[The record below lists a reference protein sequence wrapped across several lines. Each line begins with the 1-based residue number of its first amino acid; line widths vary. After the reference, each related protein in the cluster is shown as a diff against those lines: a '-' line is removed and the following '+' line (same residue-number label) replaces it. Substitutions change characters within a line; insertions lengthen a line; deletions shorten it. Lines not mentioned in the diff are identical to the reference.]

1 MKEDKKKVDFKR
13 KMQLLFFAG
22 IVLVVFIFFPFT
34 VETYRTVMYFLD
46 RKPVEYRWPQLS
58 DFWFTIVTTIILG
71 VLERVFEYTLYPW
84 FYEICKEKNDL
95 EERDRRTRK
104 AI

>member
-1 MKEDKKKVDFKR
+1 
-13 KMQLLFFAG
+13 MQLLFFAG
-22 IVLVVFIFFPFT
+22 IVLVIFIFFPFT

-46 RKPVEYRWPQLS
+46 RKLVEYRWPQLS

>member
-1 MKEDKKKVDFKR
+1 
-13 KMQLLFFAG
+13 L
-22 IVLVVFIFFPFT
+22 
-34 VETYRTVMYFLD
+34 
-46 RKPVEYRWPQLS
+46 
-58 DFWFTIVTTIILG
+58 FTIVTTVILG
-71 VLERVFEYTLYPW
+71 LLERAYEYTLYPW